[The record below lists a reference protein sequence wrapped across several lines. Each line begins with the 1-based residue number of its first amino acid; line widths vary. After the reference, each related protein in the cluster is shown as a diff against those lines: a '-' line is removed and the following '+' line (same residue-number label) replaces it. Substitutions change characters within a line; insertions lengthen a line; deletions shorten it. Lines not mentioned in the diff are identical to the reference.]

1 MKYQLATIGLF
12 PFLIAQAR
20 YVKRI
25 TPVLPEADG
34 ARQGMIGSGTKL
46 GVFIVGDSAAAG
58 VGVATQQDALSGQLI
73 STLYSELGSEF
84 HVHWKLNAT
93 TGHTAKDVLES
104 LKNTPSE
111 LFEVAVLSVGV
122 NDVSGRTGSK
132 QWIAQLLEMIQLLK
146 SKFGVQHII
155 LTGLPPMHLF
165 QVLPQPLRWYVGFR
179 AKQLNEMLREL
190 VDRDTQC
197 ELIEPD
203 FPFESHFLAT
213 DGFHPAAPAYSL
225 WGQLAAVTIKRRF
238 QPEIS

>member
-1 MKYQLATIGLF
+1 M
-12 PFLIAQAR
+12 
-20 YVKRI
+20 
-25 TPVLPEADG
+25 PEADG

-73 STLYSELGSEF
+73 AKLGAEF
-84 HVHWKLNAT
+84 HVSWKLNAT

-179 AKQLNEMLREL
+179 AKQLNEMLRAL
-190 VDRDTQC
+190 VDRDAQC

-225 WGQLAAVTIKRRF
+225 WGQLAAVAIKRRF
-238 QPEIS
+238 QPERS